1 MIDVRMLLAA
11 LASLGITDALLAQGF
26 PPEEAVRRMTAAD
39 GFQVRLVASEP
50 MVRQP
55 VAIEFDDRG
64 RLWVI
69 QYLQYPNPAGL
80 KRIKVDR
87 YSRTVYDRMPEPPP
101 RGPKGDDRI
110 TILYDYDKD
119 GRAHKAKDFVNGL
132 NLASGIAFGHGGVFV
147 LQAPYLLFYR
157 DRNGD
162 DVADGDP
169 EVLLTGFGMEDAHS
183 LANSLTWGPDGWLY
197 GCQGSTV
204 TAHIRGIEFQQG
216 VWRYHPITHRFELFC
231 EGGGNSWGLDFDRHG
246 NLLYS
251 TNVGGY
257 CLLHGVQGAYYWKS
271 FGKHGALHNPY
282 AYGYFEHVPHG
293 NFKGGHVTVGG
304 IVYQGD
310 SFPEHFRGKYIA
322 ADLLGHAVYWHNLEP
337 SGSSFSSSHGGEL
350 LLAND
355 TWFAPSDLT
364 LGPDGSVYVAD
375 WYDKRTAHPDPDAD
389 WDRSNGRIYKIEAK
403 CPGTHGTKPCA
414 EADMTKLSSPQL
426 VALLSHPNDWYVRK
440 ARRILADRRDPEII
454 FPLRTL
460 ISESKDEYLALE
472 ALWALYVTGG
482 FTEAFA
488 LTLLDHPNPDIRR
501 WTVRLLGDECKVSPA
516 VSKRLV
522 ELAATDSDAS
532 VLSQLASAAKRLP
545 AEDGLPIV
553 QRLLFGGPDT
563 PVWRNQVDQ
572 DPHIPLLLWW
582 AVERH
587 AIRAKD
593 AVVHLFASAEAW
605 RTPSARDVIEERL
618 MRRYAAEGT
627 TAALMACARLLESA
641 PTPEDR
647 RRMLAALDQGLQDR
661 PGSTTNKNTGDLLAT
676 HAVPARN
683 GDLHAQSPDTIP
695 SILADRLTE
704 LWKDDTS
711 DPIVIR
717 LMARLGSTAAQQR
730 ALALAIDSKIPIPTR
745 VAMLQ
750 IVGEFGPPNCARQ
763 VLTLL
768 DSDQAEAIQL
778 AALDALHHFDEE
790 CVVTSLLAHYP
801 KMTDRLRSAT
811 QDALLSR
818 KSWALRFL
826 QEIDRDTF
834 PSQEIP
840 LDQVRQISLH
850 QDQQLDGLVHKLWGN
865 VKGGTPEEKLAEVR
879 RLHNDLRA
887 GTGNPVRGR
896 ELFRKHCASCHR
908 LYEEGQNVGPDLTHA
923 NRQDRDYLLVSI
935 VDPSAVI
942 RKEHLSYVVQATD
955 GRVITGLLVEQTPN
969 SITIL
974 NAKNERVTVP
984 REKIESIQESAVS
997 LMPENLLKDLQP
1009 QELRDLFS
1017 YLESD
1022 KPPK

>member
-1 MIDVRMLLAA
+1 MIDADTLFAVLV
-11 LASLGITDALLAQGF
+11 SLGIPGALFAQGF
-26 PPEEAVRRMTAAD
+26 PSEEAARRMTVPD

-64 RLWVI
+64 RLWVV

-87 YSRTVYDRMPEPPP
+87 YSRTVYDRVPEPPP

-119 GRAHKAKDFVNGL
+119 GRAHKAKDFVKGL

-147 LQAPYLLFYR
+147 LQAPYLLFYP

-162 DVADGDP
+162 DIPDGEP

-183 LANSLTWGPDGWLY
+183 VANSLTWGPDGWLY

-257 CLLHGVQGAYYWKS
+257 CMLHGVQGAYYWKS

-282 AYGYFEHVPHG
+282 AFGYFEHVPHS

-310 SFPEHFRGKYIA
+310 SFPERFRGEYIA

-337 SGSSFSSSHGGEL
+337 SGSSFHSSHGGEL
-350 LLAND
+350 LQAND

-375 WYDKRTAHPDPDAD
+375 WYDKRMAHPDPDAD

-403 CPGTHGTKPCA
+403 CPGAHGTKPCPQ
-414 EADMTKLSSPQL
+414 ADLTKLSSPQL

-440 ARRILADRRDPEII
+440 ARRILADRRDPETI
-454 FPLRTL
+454 FPLRRL
-460 ISESKDEYLALE
+460 ISESKDAHLALE
-472 ALWALYVTGG
+472 ALWVLYVTGG
-482 FTEAFA
+482 LTEAFA
-488 LTLLDHPNPDIRR
+488 STLFDHQNPDIRR
-501 WTVRLLGDECKVSPA
+501 WTARLLGDECNVSPA

-522 ELAATDSDAS
+522 ELAATDSDVS
-532 VLSQLASAAKRLP
+532 VLSQLASTAKRLP
-545 AEDGLPIV
+545 PENGLPIV
-553 QRLLFGGPDT
+553 ARLLFREGG
-563 PVWRNQVDQ
+563 NH
-572 DPHIPLLLWW
+572 DPHLPLLLWW
-582 AVERH
+582 AVEHH
-587 AIRAKD
+587 AIPAME
-593 AVVHLFASAEAW
+593 AVVRLFTSAEAW
-605 RTPSARDVIEERL
+605 RASSARDVIEERL

-627 TAALMACARLLESA
+627 SPALTACARLLKSA

-647 RRMLAALDQGLQDR
+647 RRMLAALDQGLRDQ
-661 PGSTTNKNTGDLLAT
+661 PGSRINTNTGDLLAT
-676 HAVPARN
+676 HAFPARN
-683 GDLHAQSPDTIP
+683 GNLHALSLDTIP
-695 SILADRLTE
+695 SILADRMAE

-711 DPIVIR
+711 DPVLIR
-717 LMARLGSTAAQQR
+717 LMARLGKTAAQQR
-730 ALALAIDSKIPIPTR
+730 ALALAIESKTPIPTR

-750 IVGEFGPPNCARQ
+750 VVGEFGPPSCARQ

-768 DSDQAEAIQL
+768 DSDQVEPIQL
-778 AALDALHHFDEE
+778 AALDALQHFDNDTN
-790 CVVTSLLAHYP
+790 VDSLLVHYP
-801 KMTDRLRSAT
+801 KMKDRLRSAT
-811 QDALLSR
+811 RDALLSR

-826 QEIDRDTF
+826 QEIDRGRF
-834 PSQEIP
+834 LPQEVP

-850 QDQQLDGLVHKLWGN
+850 QDQQLDKLARKLWGN
-865 VKGGTPEEKLAEVR
+865 IKGGTPEEKLAEVR

-887 GTGNPVRGR
+887 GMGNPVRGR

-908 LYEEGQNVGPDLTHA
+908 LYEDGQPVGPDLTHA
-923 NRQDRDYLLVSI
+923 NRQDRDYLLISI

-942 RKEHLSYVVQATD
+942 RKEYLSYVVQTTD
-955 GRVITGLLVEQTPN
+955 GRVVIGLMVEQTPN
-969 SITIL
+969 SITVL
-974 NAKNERVTVP
+974 NAKTERVAVP
-984 REKIESIQESAVS
+984 RNKIESIQESTVS

-1017 YLESD
+1017 YLEND

>member
-1 MIDVRMLLAA
+1 MIDADKLFAVLAF
-11 LASLGITDALLAQGF
+11 LGIPGALFAQGF
-26 PPEEAVRRMTAAD
+26 PPEEAVRRMTVAD

-55 VAIEFDDRG
+55 VAIEFDDRA

-87 YSRTVYDRMPEPPP
+87 YSRTVYDRVPEPPP

-110 TILYDYDKD
+110 SILYDYDKD

-147 LQAPYLLFYR
+147 LQAPYLLFYPN
-157 DRNGD
+157 RNGD
-162 DVADGDP
+162 DVPDGDP
-169 EVLLTGFGMEDAHS
+169 EVLLAGFGMEDAHS
-183 LANSLTWGPDGWLY
+183 VANSLTWGPDGWLY

-216 VWRYHPITHRFELFC
+216 IWRYHPITHRFELFC

-257 CLLHGVQGAYYWKS
+257 CMLHGVQGAYYWKS

-282 AYGYFEHVPHG
+282 AFGYFEHVPHS

-310 SFPEHFRGKYIA
+310 SFPERFRGKYIA
-322 ADLLGHAVYWHNLEP
+322 GDLLGHAVYWHNLEP
-337 SGSSFSSSHGGEL
+337 SGSSFRSSHGGEL

-403 CPGTHGTKPCA
+403 CPGAHGTKSCA
-414 EADMTKLSSPQL
+414 EADLTKLSSAQL

-460 ISESKDEYLALE
+460 ISETKDAHDALE

-482 FTEAFA
+482 LTEAFA
-488 LTLLDHPNPDIRR
+488 LTLFDHPNPDIRR
-501 WTVRLLGDECKVSPA
+501 WTVRLSGDECKVSSA
-516 VSKRLV
+516 ISKRLA
-522 ELAATDSDAS
+522 ELAATDSDVS
-532 VLSQLASAAKRLP
+532 VLSQLASTAKRLP

-553 QRLLFGGPDT
+553 ERLLIREEGNHD
-563 PVWRNQVDQ
+563 R
-572 DPHIPLLLWW
+572 HIPLLLWW
-582 AVERH
+582 AVEH
-587 AIRAKD
+587 NAIPAME
-593 AVVHLFASAEAW
+593 AVVQLFTSAEVW
-605 RTPSARDVIEERL
+605 RTSNARDGIEERL

-627 TAALMACARLLESA
+627 TAALTACARLLESA
-641 PTPEDR
+641 PTHEDR

-661 PGSTTNKNTGDLLAT
+661 PGSRINKNTGDLLAT
-676 HAVPARN
+676 YAFPARN
-683 GDLHAQSPDTIP
+683 GNLHPQRVDAIP
-695 SILADRLTE
+695 SILADRLAE
-704 LWKDDTS
+704 LWKDNTS
-711 DPIVIR
+711 DPVLIR
-717 LMARLGSTAAQQR
+717 LMVRLGNTATQQR
-730 ALALAIDSKIPIPTR
+730 ALALAIDSKTPMPTR

-750 IVGEFGPPNCARQ
+750 IVGEFGPPSWARQ
-763 VLTLL
+763 VVTLL
-768 DSDQAEAIQL
+768 DSDQAERIQI
-778 AALDALHHFDEE
+778 AALDALQHFDEE
-790 CVVTSLLAHYP
+790 CVVDSLLAHYS

-811 QDALLSR
+811 RDALLSR

-826 QEIDRDTF
+826 QEIDRGRF
-834 PSQEIP
+834 LPQEVP

-850 QDQQLDGLVHKLWGN
+850 QDQQLDKLARKLWGN
-865 VKGGTPEEKLAEVR
+865 IKGGTPEEKLAEVR

-908 LYEEGQNVGPDLTHA
+908 LYEEGQPVGPDLTHA
-923 NRQDRDYLLVSI
+923 NRRDRDYLLVSL

-942 RKEHLSYVVQATD
+942 RKEYLSYVVQTTD
-955 GRVITGLLVEQTPN
+955 GRILTGLIVEQTPN
-969 SITIL
+969 SITLL
-974 NAKNERVTVP
+974 NAKNERVIVP
-984 REKIESIQESAVS
+984 RDKIESIQESAVS

-1017 YLESD
+1017 YLEND
-1022 KPPK
+1022 KLPGK